1 MEEPISLYRSAIRIA
16 IEEFFFFIRS
26 EGKYVKSASTSTG
39 EVDLIREIN
48 KFLTEFETNNNCFG
62 EARSKDSACDAK
74 HLAADQPVHILKKR
88 FQKEEEA
95 SISMKYKILRDLRIQ
110 EHKRII
116 AKLEAEN
123 KKLRKEKAKVKEMEV
138 KLEAEHRR
146 FREEEAKLKEMKALL
161 DRISSSKF
169 ETDVEPIEYF
179 IEQLD
184 PIANVKSEVDI
195 STFKPLLESFLGQL
209 DANVKSQ
216 VDYSDFK
223 ILEEDTG
230 KDFRMVGRF
239 NVPLPLAPISE
250 RINDTFGDIT
260 SESSQS
266 DCAATP
272 SYVLL
277 CAAIKD
283 MDDFKLEQV
292 TKAKILLWRDAI
304 NSAFNVQFK
313 VGFAKKHLKRIARA
327 YFGFKAM
334 EEKSNEKLKN
344 IDGTVRKIEV
354 PEDCIREAI
363 YFRGKPL
370 STGLFH

>member
-1 MEEPISLYRSAIRIA
+1 MEEPISLYRNALRIA
-16 IEEFFFFIRS
+16 IEEFFFIIRS
-26 EGKYVKSASTSTG
+26 EGKYVKSATTSTG
-39 EVDLIREIN
+39 EVDRIREIN
-48 KFLTEFETNNNCFG
+48 KFLTEFGTNNNCFG
-62 EARSKDSACDAK
+62 EARSKDSACETK
-74 HLAADQPVHILKKR
+74 NLAADRPVHILKKKR

-95 SISMKYKILRDLRIQ
+95 SLKYKILRDLRIQ

-146 FREEEAKLKEMKALL
+146 FREEAKLKEMKALL
-161 DRISSSKF
+161 DRISFSKF
-169 ETDVEPIEYF
+169 ETGVEPMEYF

-195 STFKPLLESFLGQL
+195 STFKPSLESFLEQL
-209 DANVKSQ
+209 DGNVKSQ

-239 NVPLPLAPISE
+239 NVPLPLASISE
-250 RINDTFGDIT
+250 RINGICGDIT
-260 SESSQS
+260 LESSQS

-277 CAAIKD
+277 CVAIKD
-283 MDDFKLEQV
+283 MDDLKLEQV
-292 TKAKILLWRDAI
+292 TKTKLLLWRDAI

-327 YFGFKAM
+327 YFGLKAI

-344 IDGTVRKIEV
+344 IDGTIMKIEV